1 MAPTEAAAANGRV
14 TALGVAACEHDAEKL
29 EFIEEKTRNF
39 DAEQVR
45 VLAEI
50 LARNGGAEYLRRH
63 GMEGRTDRAAFK
75 ERVPVV
81 TYEDLRP
88 EIERIANGD
97 RSNIISS
104 HPITEFLT
112 RYYTAA
118 SIDGLFNSNRFRAVN
133 GCNGGV
139 D

>member
-1 MAPTEAAAANGRV
+1 MAPTATAVGRV
-14 TALGVAACEHDAEKL
+14 TACERDVEKL
-29 EFIEEKTRNF
+29 EFIEEMTKNF

-50 LARNGGAEYLRRH
+50 LARNNGVEYLRRH
-63 GMEGRTDRAAFK
+63 GMEGRTNRLSFK
-75 ERVPVV
+75 ARVPVV

-88 EIERIANGD
+88 EIDRIANGD

-112 RYYTAA
+112 RYVC
-118 SIDGLFNSNRFRAVN
+118 NRPV
-133 GCNGGV
+133 V
-139 D
+139 

>member
-1 MAPTEAAAANGRV
+1 MAPTTATAAAVGTKA
-14 TALGVAACEHDAEKL
+14 TALGVAACERDVEKL

-50 LARNGGAEYLRRH
+50 LARNNGAEYLRRH
-63 GMEGRTDRAAFK
+63 GMEGRTDRLAFK
-75 ERVPVV
+75 ACVPVV

-112 RYYTAA
+112 RYVVY
-118 SIDGLFNSNRFRAVN
+118 S
-133 GCNGGV
+133 
-139 D
+139 